1 MKNLMIVLGIALA
14 LTAAACG
21 GDDEDVAAPPETPA
35 ATGPTGT
42 TAQTGP
48 TGATGDECVD
58 LTGEG
63 ATFTIVMSRTE
74 FVPECFTASASQGIT
89 IVNEDQ
95 LAHTF
100 TIEGTM
106 IDVQVNAGDE
116 FQGEPISGVAAPGTY
131 ELICRFHPFMTG
143 EVTIVA

>member
-1 MKNLMIVLGIALA
+1 MKKLTFVLGIALA

-21 GDDEDVAAPPETPA
+21 GDDEDQAAPPET
-35 ATGPTGT
+35 TGATGT
-42 TAQTGP
+42 TATGA
-48 TGATGDECVD
+48 TGATGDDCVD

-63 ATFTIVMSRTE
+63 TTFTIAMSKTE

-89 IVNEDQ
+89 IVNEDP

-116 FQGEPISGVAAPGTY
+116 FQGEPISGVVAPGTY

>member
-1 MKNLMIVLGIALA
+1 MKQLTIVLGTALA

-21 GDDEDVAAPPETPA
+21 GGDEDVAAPPETPA
-35 ATGPTGT
+35 ATGTTAGTGT
-42 TAQTGP
+42 K
-48 TGATGDECVD
+48 GATGAECVD

-89 IVNEDQ
+89 IVNEDP

-116 FQGEPISGVAAPGTY
+116 FQGEPISGVVAPGTY